1 MQEKQKG
8 KGSVRGRDVRQYQ
21 RKKRAGM
28 QLCVCVGGGF
38 KKQMQGIDRSSP
50 PRFDPGT
57 NGRFAP
63 LFRRCER
70 SEDGDIYRR
79 HVSRE
84 AISQTICPSARTSIW

>member
-8 KGSVRGRDVRQYQ
+8 KGSGRGRDNGQYQ
-21 RKKRAGM
+21 RKKEQGCSCREEE
-28 QLCVCVGGGF
+28 GF
-38 KKQMQGIDRSSP
+38 EKQMQGIDRSSP
-50 PRFDPGT
+50 PRFDPRT

-63 LFRRCER
+63 LFGRCER